1 MKQFFF
7 YFFFFAIWVVMKNVT
22 MIMYKIMIIYYP

>member
-1 MKQFFF
+1 MEQFFF